1 MQKLTTRK
9 SIIKYIII
17 LSTLIFSS
25 LIIDQGND
33 PALARYS
40 STCEKKGWFPS
51 DFGLK
56 DHHVFIYD
64 GYYYLISIYVPPG
77 TTDPLLQD
85 RFAYARSL
93 DLCNWEDLTPVLPD
107 RMSGSWDESA
117 IWAPY
122 VYQENGIYYL
132 YYTGVTRDFTQS
144 ILLAT
149 SSDPSDPESWEKQE
163 QVFQPNHPGMIW
175 QDGKAADCRDPTVI
189 KQGDVYHMYYA
200 GRDQS
205 GSIIGLATAP
215 SPMGPWTDWGTVVSP
230 EPDAIL
236 ESPTIAQFEGF
247 SYLFFT
253 RSTVGG
259 FYRIGASPSGPWR
272 APVSFNPGWAH
283 EIWQDMGGK
292 WFTSFLTNLTVTIE
306 PLSWDK
312 LFNPPRPF
320 IGSTIVHT
328 FIPLLTKP

>member
-1 MQKLTTRK
+1 MQQLITRK
-9 SIIKYIII
+9 SIIKYIFILTSLI
-17 LSTLIFSS
+17 LSTLI
-25 LIIDQGND
+25 IDQGSD

-40 STCEKKGWFPS
+40 STCEKKGWFPD

-56 DHHVFIYD
+56 DHHVFIHD
-64 GYYYLISIYVPPG
+64 GYYYLISIFVPPG

-93 DLCNWEDLTPVLPD
+93 DLCNWEDLTPVLPN
-107 RMSGSWDESA
+107 RTPGSWDEAA

-122 VYQENGIYYL
+122 VHQENGIYYL
-132 YYTGVTRDFTQS
+132 YYTGVTKDFTQS

-149 SSDPSDPESWEKQE
+149 SSDPSDPESWDQ
-163 QVFQPNHPGMIW
+163 QGMVFQPNHPGMIW
-175 QDGKAADCRDPTVI
+175 QVGQAADCRDPTVI
-189 KQGDVYHMYYA
+189 KYGDVYYMYYA
-200 GRDQS
+200 GRDES
-205 GSIIGLATAP
+205 GSIIGLSTAP
-215 SPMGPWTDWGTVVSP
+215 SPIGPWTDWGTIVPP

-253 RSTVGG
+253 RSSVGG
-259 FYRIGASPSGPWR
+259 FYRIGAGPSGPWR
-272 APVSFNPGWAH
+272 ASASFNPGWAH
-283 EIWQDMGGK
+283 EIWQDIGGN
-292 WFTSFLTNLTVTIE
+292 WFTSFLTSLNVTIE

-312 LFNPPRPF
+312 LFSPPRPF